1 MTKLSDLAQKVFFD
15 RYALKNSEGKR
26 VEDTPE
32 EMWHRVAKSIAQV
45 EITPEK
51 QQHWEKEFYSML
63 EDFKFVPAGRILTGA
78 GSGVPL
84 TFYNCFVIPSPED
97 SRGGIFDSV
106 KLMVEIMAR
115 GGGVGV
121 NLSSLRPRGT
131 YVKGVN
137 GTASGSVSFG
147 GLYSFATG
155 LVIQGGSRRGAL
167 MLMLNDHHPDV
178 EEFIT
183 VKRTMGLVTNANL
196 SVCLSDAFMDAVK
209 ADADWDLHYGGKV
222 YKTIKARGLWD
233 LICESAWASGEP
245 GLMFIDRYNKQ
256 SNSWYFEK
264 IIATNPCGEQGLPAW
279 GVCNLGALNLGLFVK
294 DEKIAWDDLR
304 RSVRIA
310 MRFLDNVVDS
320 THYFFEE
327 NKKQQKSI
335 RRTGLGT
342 MGLADL
348 LIKMKVRYGSAKAI
362 EICDEVY
369 RFIRD
374 EAYRMSME
382 IAQEKGPFP
391 MFDKEKFA
399 QGVFIKRLPEDLQ
412 QSIHKHG
419 IRNGV
424 ILTQAPTGTTSILAN
439 ASSGI
444 EPVYDF
450 AFKRKDRL
458 GEHLVYYPLYKD
470 WMDAHPNEKQ
480 PEYFTTAKELTPEEH
495 VNMQAIIQKYTDSS
509 ISKTVN
515 APESHTTE
523 QVKSLYMKAY
533 DLGCKGIAYFR
544 DNSRDVSVLESLDK
558 KGKGEGEKS
567 ATPVAAQTQQPLLRP
582 QPKPRPEVVY
592 GATYKVKTG
601 YGTLF
606 VTVNHDDQGQ
616 PFEVFATI
624 GKAGG
629 FFQAKS
635 EAICRLVSLAL
646 RSNIDPAT
654 VIDQIKG
661 IRGPMPAWTSKGQI
675 LSIPDAIAHVLEEHM
690 KGPQAKLALK
700 FAEEVKMQ
708 ASTQGDLLKEAQL
721 EPVKD
726 MTASAATLE
735 VPANV
740 PLHEAVVA
748 GMAKPA
754 ASTGRSGGSI
764 ADHGMAPECP
774 DCGGVLALQ
783 EGCLTCHGCGF
794 SKCT

>member
-26 VEDTPE
+26 IEDTPE
-32 EMWHRVAKSIAQV
+32 EMWHRVSKAISSNEAAPEAKI
-45 EITPEK
+45 
-51 QQHWEKEFYSML
+51 HWEKEFYSVL
-63 EDFKFVPAGRILTGA
+63 EGFKFVPAGRILTGA

-84 TFYNCFVIPSPED
+84 TFYNCFVIPSPAD

-196 SVCLSDAFMDAVK
+196 SVCVSDAFMEAVK
-209 ADADWDLHYGGKV
+209 ADGDWDLHYGGKV
-222 YKTIKARGLWD
+222 YKTIKAKYLWD
-233 LICESAWASGEP
+233 LICESAWAAGEP

-279 GVCNLGALNLGLFVK
+279 GVCNLGAINLGNFVK
-294 DEKIAWDDLR
+294 NEQIDWDDLR
-304 RSVRIA
+304 RTVRIC
-310 MRFLDNVVDS
+310 MRFLDNVVDV
-320 THYFFEE
+320 TDYFFDE
-327 NKKQQKSI
+327 NKQQQKSI

-342 MGLADL
+342 MGLADM
-348 LIKMKVRYGSAKAI
+348 LIKMKVRYGSAKSV
-362 EICDEVY
+362 EICDELY
-369 RFIRD
+369 KFIRD

-391 MFDKEKFA
+391 QFDAEKYA

-412 QSIHKHG
+412 KSIAKHG

-424 ILTQAPTGTTSILAN
+424 LLTQAPTGTTSILAN

-450 AFKRKDRL
+450 SFLRKDRL
-458 GEHLVYYPLYKD
+458 GEHVVYYPMYKD
-470 WMDAHPNEKQ
+470 WLDAHPNDEK
-480 PEYFTTAKELTPEEH
+480 PEYFTTAKELTPDEH

-515 APESHTTE
+515 APEDHTKE
-523 QVKSLYMKAY
+523 AVQSLYIKAY
-533 DLGCKGIAYFR
+533 DLGCKGVTYFR
-544 DNSRDVSVLESLDK
+544 DNSRDVSVLQSLDK
-558 KGKGEGEKS
+558 KDKKKEEAAPTGAS
-567 ATPVAAQTQQPLLRP
+567 ASAPTSWRP
-582 QPKPRPEVVY
+582 EPKARPEVVY

-606 VTVNHDDQGQ
+606 VTVNQDDNGQ

-646 RSNIDPAT
+646 RTGIDPKT

-661 IRGPMPAWTSKGQI
+661 IRGPMPAWTSRGQI

-690 KGPQAKLALK
+690 QGPQAKLALK
-700 FAEEVKMQ
+700 FPEGEVKQ
-708 ASTQGDLLKEAQL
+708 PQPSDLLKEAQL
-721 EPVKD
+721 EPVKNLTGTETKEPE
-726 MTASAATLE
+726 MA
-735 VPANV
+735 
-740 PLHEAVVA
+740 
-748 GMAKPA
+748 MAKPA
-754 ASTGRSGGSI
+754 ASRSRSGGSV
-764 ADHGMAPECP
+764 ADHGFAPECP
-774 DCGGVLALQ
+774 QCASVMALQ
-783 EGCLTCHGCGF
+783 EGCLTCHSCGF